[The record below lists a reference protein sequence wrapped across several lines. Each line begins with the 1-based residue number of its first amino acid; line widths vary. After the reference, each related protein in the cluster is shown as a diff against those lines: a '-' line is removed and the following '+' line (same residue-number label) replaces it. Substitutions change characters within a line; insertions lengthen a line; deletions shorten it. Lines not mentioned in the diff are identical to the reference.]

1 MPAPIAP
8 LLWSSSQ
15 VLRQRDAARF
25 PASLWLPV
33 QSRKELL
40 QTSNAM
46 HEAECALLE
55 CLRDAST
62 GPVRRGKKGAARLAL
77 PTLITRDCNSN
88 GAGVAI
94 HANVRAWCTQRFLH
108 ESVDTAA
115 AAGVEGSTASAA
127 LVTAFAHVDVGALC
141 RAAVP
146 AASAST
152 SASDIAA
159 AIRADAMALRER
171 LVASVSA
178 ATLPAAS
185 SDSASIASAGIAASA
200 ASSRVGSARPHSW
213 VLVISGV
220 NMANLETVQSLLVQA
235 ELLVQQQSPAESAA
249 AAAVLSVHPRYAPV
263 ARQCR
268 LVLLVAG
275 RPGDVNA
282 VDDAL
287 KARQAGDGLQASE
300 GVRTALCLM
309 HLLRL

>member
-1 MPAPIAP
+1 
-8 LLWSSSQ
+8 LHLCLWSSSQ

-40 QTSNAM
+40 QTSNAL

-55 CLRDAST
+55 YLRDASS
-62 GPVRRGKKGAARLAL
+62 GPVRRGKKGAARLVL
-77 PTLITRDCNSN
+77 PTLIARDGSSSS
-88 GAGVAI
+88 AGVAI
-94 HANVRAWCTQRFLH
+94 HANVRAWCTQRFLL
-108 ESVDTAA
+108 ESADTAA

-127 LVTAFAHVDVGALC
+127 LATAFAHVDVGSLF

-152 SASDIAA
+152 GAIDFA
-159 AIRADAMALRER
+159 AIRAAAMALRER
-171 LVASVSA
+171 LTASV
-178 ATLPAAS
+178 PAAS
-185 SDSASIASAGIAASA
+185 LRAAPSDSVSVAAAGEAASTA
-200 ASSRVGSARPHSW
+200 TSSRVGSAGTAQPCAW
-213 VLVISGV
+213 VLVFSGV
-220 NMANLETVQSLLVQA
+220 NTANLEAVQSLLVQA
-235 ELLVQQQSPAESAA
+235 ELLVQQKPAESAA
-249 AAAVLSVHPRYAPV
+249 VASLLSVHPRYAPV

-275 RPGDVNA
+275 RLGDVNA

-287 KARQAGDGLQASE
+287 KSRQAGDGLRASE
-300 GVRTALCLM
+300 GVRAALCLM